1 MTIRVVDNKKVEM
14 TDDEWNL
21 YAKICK
27 SYAIPPNRGE
37 DMFIDLFETDDHGTI
52 MFLKPPSKRST
63 SFEVFMFLM
72 ALQQQQHIRLMY
84 AQVEDLCKQFKEKI
98 GDK

>member
-1 MTIRVVDNKKVEM
+1 MPIRVVDNKKIDM

-21 YAKICK
+21 YIKICK
-27 SYAIPPNRGE
+27 SYTIPPNRGE
-37 DMFIDLFETDDHGTI
+37 DMFMDLFETDNNGII

-84 AQVEDLCKQFKEKI
+84 AQVDDLCAQIKEKL
-98 GDK
+98 KEK